1 MMRFGFFQPAL
12 EEIDEALAYYQAID
26 RALSKRLTFDIEQAL
41 AAIAHM
47 PESWKS
53 IGDGLRQKRLK
64 SFPFVINYL
73 LRGETIWIVA
83 FANTHRT
90 PNYWRNRLT

>member
-1 MMRFGFFQPAL
+1 MSRFDYFQPAL
-12 EEIDEALAYYQAID
+12 DEIDEALAYYKAID
-26 RALSKRLTFDIEQAL
+26 PALTQRLTRDIEQAL

-53 IGDGLRQKRLK
+53 IGGGLRQKRLK

-73 LRGETIWIVA
+73 LREEVIWIVA
-83 FANTHRT
+83 FANTHRN
-90 PNYWRNRLT
+90 PNYWRNRLS

>member
-1 MMRFGFFQPAL
+1 MIRFGYFQPAL
-12 EEIDEALAYYQAID
+12 DEIDEALAYYKAID
-26 RALSKRLTFDIEQAL
+26 PTLSQRLTRDIEQAL
-41 AAIAHM
+41 AATAHM

-73 LRGETIWIVA
+73 LREEVIWIVA
-83 FANTHRT
+83 FANTHRN
-90 PNYWRNRLT
+90 PNYWRNRLS

>member
-1 MMRFGFFQPAL
+1 MSRFGYFQPAL
-12 EEIDEALAYYQAID
+12 DEIDEALAYYKAVD
-26 RALSKRLTFDIEQAL
+26 PTLSQRLTRDIEQAL

-53 IGDGLRQKRLK
+53 IDDGLRQKRLK

-73 LRGETIWIVA
+73 LREEVIWIVA
-83 FANTHRT
+83 FANTHRN
-90 PNYWRNRLT
+90 PNYWRNRLS